1 MTRFIE
7 VNTAK
12 GILWNHARISADD
25 YRLVVRMMFEKS
37 IEVEKVDEIPT
48 VIEAEGE

>member
-1 MTRFIE
+1 MTRYIE

-25 YRLVVRMMFEKS
+25 YRLVVRMMFDKS
-37 IEVEKVDEIPT
+37 IEVENADICE
-48 VIEAEGE
+48 EGEE